1 LGSVDS
7 SRSLMLTPPDQNSH
21 NDNLMSQT
29 HDHQTKARILVA
41 GHLPPPAGG
50 VATYYQSLLNSSLPE
65 RVDLHFVQ
73 TSTHKRELSQ
83 SGKFSL
89 SNLIAAVQD
98 CGRFATAVI
107 KYRPELTHIA
117 TAFGLSFV
125 KHSVCVLIARVLGSR
140 VLLHP
145 HCGFPE
151 LYLNRSRWW
160 QWYFRQVVR
169 LTNGMIT
176 LSTEW
181 DQLKEIVPGCRVY
194 YLPNAIDLAK
204 YQGVYEQKKLV
215 GHTDRPLKMLYLGYL
230 GTEKGT
236 YDLLEA
242 ARETAAKNVP
252 VTYDLIGDDLQPGD
266 VEKIKKQVQDD
277 NLTDTFH
284 VLPFADGPRKV
295 EALCNADVF
304 VYPSYS
310 EGMPMAVIEAMA
322 CGLPVIATRVGGLP
336 DLVSDGVNGLLVEP
350 RHPDQLASAIQRLC
364 SNPELRSSM
373 EKNSFKRAFEEYD
386 MEVLVSRLVSIYSKA
401 LKSKE

>member
-1 LGSVDS
+1 MNQTS
-7 SRSLMLTPPDQNSH
+7 
-21 NDNLMSQT
+21 NLPS
-29 HDHQTKARILVA
+29 KPRILVA
-41 GHLPPPAGG
+41 GHLPPPPGG

-89 SNLIAAVQD
+89 SNLIAAIQD
-98 CGRFATAVI
+98 CGRFAGAVI

-125 KHSVCVLIARVLGSR
+125 KHSLCVVIARVLGSR

-145 HCGFPE
+145 HCGLPA
-151 LYLNRSRWW
+151 LYFNRPRGW

-181 DQLKEIVPGCRVY
+181 DQLKEIIPGCQVY
-194 YLPNAIDLAK
+194 YLPNAINLAK
-204 YQGVYEQKKLV
+204 YRGVYEQKIIAGQSSV
-215 GHTDRPLKMLYLGYL
+215 PLKVLYLGYL

-236 YDLLEA
+236 FDLLEA
-242 ARETAAKNVP
+242 CRETSAEQLP
-252 VTYDLIGDDLQPGD
+252 VMYDLVGDDMEPGD
-266 VEKIKKQVQDD
+266 VEKIKKQVQEN
-277 NLTDTFH
+277 NLNGTVH
-284 VLPFADGPRKV
+284 VLPFAAGPKKM
-295 EALCNADVF
+295 EAFCNADVF

-322 CGLPVIATRVGGLP
+322 CGLPVIATKVGGLP
-336 DLVSDGVNGLLVEP
+336 DLVSDGVNGILVES
-350 RHPDQLASAIQRLC
+350 RHPDQLVSAIQRLC
-364 SNPELRSSM
+364 SNPDLRSLM
-373 EKNSFKRAFEEYD
+373 GKNSFQRAFGEYD
-386 MEVLVSRLVSIYSKA
+386 MEVLVPRLVSIYSQA
-401 LKSKE
+401 LQK